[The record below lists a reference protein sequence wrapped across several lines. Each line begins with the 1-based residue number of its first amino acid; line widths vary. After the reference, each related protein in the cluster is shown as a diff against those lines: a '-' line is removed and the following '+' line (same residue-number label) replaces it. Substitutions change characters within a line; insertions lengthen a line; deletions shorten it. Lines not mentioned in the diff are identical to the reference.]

1 VKIENSSFLLTGGSA
16 GIGKATAIKLIKNG
30 GKVAITGRDKNKL
43 NNVAKEI
50 GAFPIHADVAKP
62 EDIERTYEEFFNE
75 FDKLDCLINNA
86 GIGGMRAELTDLE
99 WDTFVKIYSV
109 NVFGAAM
116 MAKKAAQIFKEQN
129 YGNIVNIASTAATK
143 GYPTGTVYSSSK
155 FALRGMTECWR
166 AELRK
171 HNVRVIL
178 INPSEVVTAFG
189 DPNRNERKEV
199 SNKLRSEEIA
209 HTIVSTLDMD
219 NRGFIPEVTIWAT
232 NPF

>member
-1 VKIENSSFLLTGGSA
+1 MKIQTFSL
-16 GIGKATAIKLIKNG
+16 
-30 GKVAITGRDKNKL
+30 
-43 NNVAKEI
+43 
-50 GAFPIHADVAKP
+50 H
-62 EDIERTYEEFFNE
+62 
-75 FDKLDCLINNA
+75 KLDCLINNA

-99 WDTFVKIYSV
+99 LNTFVNIYSV

-116 MAKKAAQIFKEQN
+116 MAKKAAQIFKKQN

-143 GYPTGTVYSSSK
+143 GYATGTVYSSSK

-171 HNVRVIL
+171 YNVRVIL
-178 INPSEVVTAFG
+178 INPSEVITAFG
-189 DPNRNERKEV
+189 DPERAERKEV

-209 HTIVSTLDMD
+209 HTIVSTLEMD
-219 NRGFIPEVTIWAT
+219 DRGFIPEVTIWAT